1 MNSTT
6 ITILDNHC
14 VRTGRVSAL
23 PVSIDGQNGVD
34 TLEFIVPESMADWA
48 WRVEIEQ
55 EGVKSYCLL
64 DDTLIWKIEAGE
76 VAEGDAKLQ
85 LVGTQ
90 QNDDST

>member
-1 MNSTT
+1 MTRT
-6 ITILDNHC
+6 INIGQNHY
-14 VRTGRVSAL
+14 VNTGSQQVI
-23 PVSIDGQNGVD
+23 VISIDRQNGVD
-34 TLEFIVPESMADWA
+34 TIEFVPPSLDGTWA

-76 VAEGDAKLQ
+76 VVEGDAKLQ

>member
-1 MNSTT
+1 MTRT
-6 ITILDNHC
+6 INIGQNHY
-14 VRTGRVSAL
+14 VNTGSQQVI
-23 PVSIDGQNGVD
+23 VISIDRQNAVD
-34 TLEFIVPESMADWA
+34 TIEFVPPSLDGTWA

-76 VAEGDAKLQ
+76 VVEGDAKLQ

>member
-1 MNSTT
+1 MTRT
-6 ITILDNHC
+6 INIGQNHY
-14 VRTGRVSAL
+14 VNTGAQQVI
-23 PVSIDGQNGVD
+23 VISIDRQNGVD
-34 TLEFIVPESMADWA
+34 TIEFVPPSLDGTWA

-76 VAEGDAKLQ
+76 VVEGDAKLQ

>member
-1 MNSTT
+1 MTRT
-6 ITILDNHC
+6 INIGQNHY
-14 VRTGRVSAL
+14 VNTGSQQVI
-23 PVSIDGQNGVD
+23 VISIDRQNGVD
-34 TLEFIVPESMADWA
+34 TIEFVPPSLDGTWA

-76 VAEGDAKLQ
+76 VVEGDAKLQ

-90 QNDDST
+90 QNNDST

>member
-1 MNSTT
+1 MTRT
-6 ITILDNHC
+6 INIGQNHY
-14 VRTGRVSAL
+14 VNTGSQQMIVI
-23 PVSIDGQNGVD
+23 SIDRQNGVD
-34 TLEFIVPESMADWA
+34 TIEFVPPSLDGTWA

-76 VAEGDAKLQ
+76 VVEGDAKLQ